1 MRRLSQIGGVAA
13 ISATCIS
20 YIIPHFRIE
29 ALRDIGFWD
38 AFNVTEDA
46 DLGLRLARAGFEV
59 RTFASQ
65 TFEEAPAVFGA
76 LVRQRT
82 RWFKGWMQT
91 FIVHCRRPMRL
102 FVELGSRRAVAVLA
116 MFARGLLGP
125 LLGPFL
131 AARMAYDA
139 IFGALL
145 APAGPLEIALSTLW
159 CFLAIAGA
167 ISLILPLAM
176 GMRRCGLTRFRRS
189 LLYLP
194 PWLMMLSIAAWRAL
208 YELWRRPFHWEKT
221 EHGLTMRSVLD
232 VEMEVDPFVSREEPL
247 FDQEAGA

>member
-1 MRRLSQIGGVAA
+1 
-13 ISATCIS
+13 
-20 YIIPHFRIE
+20 
-29 ALRDIGFWD
+29 
-38 AFNVTEDA
+38 
-46 DLGLRLARAGFEV
+46 
-59 RTFASQ
+59 
-65 TFEEAPAVFGA
+65 
-76 LVRQRT
+76 T

-102 FVELGSRRAVAVLA
+102 FVDLGSRRAIAVLA
-116 MFARGLLGP
+116 MFASGLFGP

-145 APAGPLEIALSTLW
+145 APVAPLEIALSTLG
-159 CFLAIAGA
+159 CCLAIAGA

-176 GMRRCGLTRFRRS
+176 GMRRRGLTRFRRA
-189 LLYLP
+189 LIYLP
-194 PWLMMLSIAAWRAL
+194 LWLMMLSIAAWRAV

-221 EHGLTMRSVLD
+221 EHGLTIRGVVEAEKD
-232 VEMEVDPFVSREEPL
+232 VNPFVSREEPL